1 MKCTVCGKPEGA
13 TDFYF
18 PHKGDKSCKTCIRNF
33 NNARRKRFVR
43 EYRERDRARY
53 ARDKDKRKT
62 LIREAYWAD
71 PEKARINARGR
82 YAKIKHTHKFQAQ
95 RRRHYL
101 KAKARILVHAAEY
114 VKRRRQTDPAFR
126 LMLNLRSRMGMAFGK
141 NKKCA
146 STRELLGAP
155 VERVLEHLEKQFKP
169 GMSWKKRH
177 LWHIDHIRPC
187 ASFDLREPFQ
197 QRQCFHY
204 TNLRPLWVKD
214 NLSRPK
220 K

>member
-1 MKCTVCGKPEGA
+1 MKCTVCGKSEDA

-18 PHKGDKSCKTCIRNF
+18 PHKGDKSCKACIRNY
-33 NNARRKRFVR
+33 NNNRRKQFVA

-53 ARDKDKRKT
+53 ARDRDKRKT
-62 LIREAYWAD
+62 AVLKAYWAN
-71 PEKARINARGR
+71 PEKVRTKKRNR
-82 YAKIKHTHKFQAQ
+82 YAKIKYTRKFQAQ
-95 RRRHYL
+95 RKRYYL
-101 KAKARILVHAAEY
+101 KAKARILVRAAEY
-114 VKRRRQTDPAFR
+114 VKQRRQVDPTFR

-146 STRELLGAP
+146 STQELLGAP

-169 GMSWKKRH
+169 GMSWKTRH

-187 ASFDLREPFQ
+187 ASFNLSDPIQ